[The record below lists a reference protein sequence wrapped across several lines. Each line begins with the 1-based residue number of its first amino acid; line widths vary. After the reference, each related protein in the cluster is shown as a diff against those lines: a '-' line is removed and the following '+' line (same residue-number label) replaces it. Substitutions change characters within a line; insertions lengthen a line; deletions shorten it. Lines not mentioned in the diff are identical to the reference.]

1 MTLPA
6 DGHADHRRSSAD
18 KIPEPEVGSS
28 AATNSPYNLEYQ
40 NTRPQMS
47 VLPALDSNF
56 AALQERRRHQ
66 HGISLFRSR
75 TREFWAEFFGTAIL
89 VLFGTGVNHQV
100 TLGGSSNVTAN
111 SRGDWTTV
119 SFGWG
124 VAVMLG
130 VVVSGGI
137 SGGHINPAVTLTLA
151 LLRGFSWKKVPIY
164 WLAQFTG
171 AFFGASLVYLNY
183 HRAIS
188 LFEGGP
194 GIRTVAGTGGLFFTN
209 PLSYMSNLGCFFNEF
224 LMTAILMMFICAV
237 GDKGNLAPP
246 KGLSPFVIL
255 WVVFGLASTLGM
267 QTSFALNPARDL
279 GPRLLTWVAGYG
291 SGVWRIRS
299 GYWFWCATLG
309 PVCGCFVG
317 CFLYDCFVGTESVES
332 PLHNA
337 KMTNW
342 VRKVRGLDPI
352 PDPEAPNV
360 AKGVDEA
367 D

>member
-1 MTLPA
+1 MSTHTPRVS
-6 DGHADHRRSSAD
+6 ADHKVRADTDVGASATQH
-18 KIPEPEVGSS
+18 S
-28 AATNSPYNLEYQ
+28 
-40 NTRPQMS
+40 RQMS
-47 VLPALDSNF
+47 VLPALDSDF
-56 AALQERRRHQ
+56 AAVQDARRHQ
-66 HGISLFRSR
+66 DGISKFRSR

-89 VLFGTGVNHQV
+89 VLIGTAVNHQV
-100 TLGGSSNVTAN
+100 TLGGSSAVTGGGGG
-111 SRGDWTTV
+111 RGDWTTV

-130 VVVSGGI
+130 VFVSGGI

-151 LLRGFSWKKVPIY
+151 LLRGFAWKKVPLY

-183 HRAIS
+183 SRAIS
-188 LFEGGP
+188 VFEGGP
-194 GIRTVAGTGGLFFTN
+194 NIRTVAKTGGLFFTN

-255 WVVFGLASTLGM
+255 WVVFALGSTLGM
-267 QTSFALNPARDL
+267 QTSFALNPARDI
-279 GPRLLTWVAGYG
+279 GPRLLTWAAGYG

-309 PVCGCFVG
+309 PICGTFVG
-317 CFLYDCFVGTESVES
+317 CFLYDCFIGTENVES
-332 PLHNA
+332 PLHNR
-337 KMTNW
+337 KITNYL
-342 VRKVRGLDPI
+342 RKVRGLEPLV
-352 PDPEAPNV
+352 DPELLAPRSQ
-360 AKGVDEA
+360 KGGDEQE
-367 D
+367 